1 MNNHSSTLSVPL
13 SATRNAVHSSVAV
26 FDVSNRTQIEIRGA
40 DRVRFL
46 HSFTSN
52 DIKRLKPGSG
62 CETFVTN
69 LKGKVVAH
77 VYVFCQEDSHWLD
90 GTSNQ
95 QAAILSH
102 LGKFILID
110 DVQLLPRD
118 ADRGE
123 LFVTGPLATQ
133 LLQLNE
139 TTQVGDSVQRESR
152 ESSIDIRRVDLFGP
166 PGFLMS
172 VPIPQMARV
181 KQGLLSIGVLEGTPE
196 HHEFLRT
203 EAGYPQFGLDFTDD
217 YLAQEVARNKQCI
230 SFDKGCYLGQETIAR
245 LDALGHTNRELRR
258 IQVETSIV
266 PPAGTCVYDASGGN
280 EVGVITS
287 VARDDQNPDPAQN
300 QVVAIGTL
308 KRSACAPGTRICLK
322 LDSGHAEGTVL
333 SQ

>member
-1 MNNHSSTLSVPL
+1 MSHHSSSLSVPL

-26 FDVSNRTQIEIRGA
+26 FDVSNRTQIEVTGA

-52 DIKRLKPGSG
+52 DIKRLKPGTG

-77 VYVFCQEDSHWLD
+77 VHVFCREDSLWLD
-90 GTSNQ
+90 GTPNQ

-110 DVQLLPRD
+110 DVQLIPHD

-133 LLQLNE
+133 LLQLDE
-139 TTQVGDSVQRESR
+139 TIPVGGSVQRESGDP
-152 ESSIDIRRVDLFGP
+152 SIDLRRVDLMGP
-166 PGFLMS
+166 PGFLLS
-172 VPIPQMARV
+172 VPLSQIARV
-181 KQGLLSIGVLEGTPE
+181 KAGLIAVGVIEGTAE
-196 HHEFLRT
+196 HFEYLRI
-203 EAGYPQFGLDFTDD
+203 EAGYPQYGLDFTDD

-245 LDALGHTNRELRR
+245 LDSLGHTNRELRKLQFE
-258 IQVETSIV
+258 ISIV
-266 PPAGTCVYDASGGN
+266 PASGTRLYDASGDN
-280 EVGVITS
+280 EVGVVTS
-287 VARDDQNPDPAQN
+287 AASDPQNPDSERS
-300 QVVAIGTL
+300 QVVAIGTV
-308 KRSACAPGTRICLK
+308 KRTACIPGTAVCLK
-322 LDSGHAEGTVL
+322 LDGAVIPGKVT